1 MKNLSIPETYGER
14 YLNVG
19 FSGGEKKKNEILQM
33 LLLEPKLAILDE
45 TDSGLD
51 VDAVKIVS
59 QGVSMF
65 KKEDNSILI
74 ITHNTKILENLKAD
88 FVHVLIDGKIV
99 KTGSEDLISEIN
111 ENGFNGFKNLIEK

>member
-1 MKNLSIPETYGER
+1 
-14 YLNVG
+14 
-19 FSGGEKKKNEILQM
+19 
-33 LLLEPKLAILDE
+33 
-45 TDSGLD
+45 
-51 VDAVKIVS
+51 
-59 QGVSMF
+59 MF
-65 KKEDNSILI
+65 KKENNSILI